1 MNVFARHL
9 KNFLSCS
16 RMQGNPCQSRAQ
28 GLQKQDSILYPGKQ
42 TYYCSVDDAN
52 LSLNFASQVVSK
64 LLSLQRALR
73 VSASGLAL
81 LKDKIAELV
90 PALFSS
96 SPNCE
101 DQFWYLRIYIKEIIH
116 FIFFLQIKWVY
127 SIKKKKLLRKGF
139 PFSLVSS
146 FLADYPGRSLQ

>member
-1 MNVFARHL
+1 MPDECICQAFKKLSLLL
-9 KNFLSCS
+9 KNVGESLPVKRTRFAEVS
-16 RMQGNPCQSRAQ
+16 RKKTRFSN
-28 GLQKQDSILYPGKQ
+28 PGKQ

-96 SPNCE
+96 SLNCE
-101 DQFWYLRIYIKEIIH
+101 D
-116 FIFFLQIKWVY
+116 
-127 SIKKKKLLRKGF
+127 
-139 PFSLVSS
+139 
-146 FLADYPGRSLQ
+146 

>member
-1 MNVFARHL
+1 M
-9 KNFLSCS
+9 
-16 RMQGNPCQSRAQ
+16 
-28 GLQKQDSILYPGKQ
+28 
-42 TYYCSVDDAN
+42 DDAN
-52 LSLNFASQVVSK
+52 WSLNFAPQVVSK

-73 VSASGLAL
+73 VSALGLAL

-101 DQFWYLRIYIKEIIH
+101 D
-116 FIFFLQIKWVY
+116 
-127 SIKKKKLLRKGF
+127 RKGF
-139 PFSLVSS
+139 SFSLVSS